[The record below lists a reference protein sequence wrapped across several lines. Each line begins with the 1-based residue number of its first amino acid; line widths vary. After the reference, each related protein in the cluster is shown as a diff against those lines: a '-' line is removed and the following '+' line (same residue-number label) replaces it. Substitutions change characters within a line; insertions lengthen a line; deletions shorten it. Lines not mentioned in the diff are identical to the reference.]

1 MILNDRIP
9 LSSDR
14 TYTDEGYLI
23 VPARIART
31 GVQEYYAGEM
41 GLQDREVTDTVR
53 VYRPASEVFSS
64 DSLGS
69 FSSKPV
75 TDNHPPVLLDAKNTK
90 TYAVGFCEPD
100 IIKDGDYVKAVLHIT
115 DSAAIERVKSGKV
128 ELSNG
133 YTSKIEWTPG
143 VTSSGEAYDAIQT
156 DIRGNHIAIVDA
168 GRCGAACR
176 IADSKPEEI
185 TMQTLTLEGVDFEVN
200 DKQREALDKLQSQL
214 ADAQKEASKKEADEE
229 KAKKDEEEEEEEE
242 ETKKETSDAL
252 KKVDVL
258 QAKLDDAVS
267 RIPNA
272 EMLDQLLENRLDT
285 RDSALKIMPNFDH
298 KGKDCE
304 TIRSEVVAAKCPTV
318 DASKVSTD
326 YIRARFDMLAEQ
338 TKDLTNVD
346 AAINTAYMSD
356 TEKAPDPVAQ
366 ARAKAVKARREAWKP
381 KTN

>member
-31 GVQEYYAGEM
+31 GVQDYYAGEM

-100 IIKDGDYVKAVLHIT
+100 IVKDGDYVKAVLHIT

-185 TMQTLTLEGVDFEVN
+185 TMQTLTIDGVDFDVN
-200 DKQREALDKLQSQL
+200 DKQREALDKLQAQL
-214 ADAQKEASKKEADEE
+214 ADAQKEASKKEEDEE
-229 KAKKDEEEEEEEE
+229 KAKKDEEEKEEES
-242 ETKKETSDAL
+242 KKETSDAL

-258 QAKLDDAVS
+258 QAKLDDALS
-267 RIPNA
+267 RIPNS

-285 RDSALKIMPNFDH
+285 RDSALKIIPNFDH

-304 TIRSEVVAAKCPTV
+304 AIRAEVVAAKCPTV
-318 DASKVSTD
+318 DTSKVSTD

-356 TEKAPDPVAQ
+356 TEKVSDIVSE
-366 ARAKAVKARREAWKP
+366 ARAKHVKRSADAWKS

>member
-41 GLQDREVTDTVR
+41 GLKDREVTDTVR

-100 IIKDGDYVKAVLHIT
+100 IVKDGDYVKAVLHIT

-185 TMQTLTLEGVDFEVN
+185 TMQTLTIDGVDFDVN
-200 DKQREALDKLQSQL
+200 DKQREALDKLQTRL
-214 ADAQKEASKKEADEE
+214 ADAEKEALKKEEDEG
-229 KAKKDEEEEEEEE
+229 KSKKDEEEEEEES
-242 ETKKETSDAL
+242 KKETSDAL

-258 QAKLDDAVS
+258 QAKLDDALS

-272 EMLDQLLENRLDT
+272 EMLDKLLENRLET
-285 RDSALKIMPNFDH
+285 RDSALKIVPTFDH

-304 TIRSEVVAAKCPTV
+304 AIRAEIVATKCPTV
-318 DASKVSTD
+318 DTSKVSTD

-346 AAINTAYMSD
+346 AAINTAYMAD
-356 TEKAPDPVAQ
+356 TEKVSDIVSE
-366 ARAKAVKARREAWKP
+366 ARAKHVKRSADAWKS
-381 KTN
+381 KTY

>member
-31 GVQEYYAGEM
+31 GVQDYYAGEM

-100 IIKDGDYVKAVLHIT
+100 IVKDGDYVKAVLHIT

-133 YTSKIEWTPG
+133 YTSKIEWAPG

-185 TMQTLTLEGVDFEVN
+185 TMQTLTIDGVDFDVN
-200 DKQREALDKLQSQL
+200 DKQREALDKLQAQL
-214 ADAQKEASKKEADEE
+214 ADAQKEASKKEEDEE
-229 KAKKDEEEEEEEE
+229 KAKKDEEEKEEES
-242 ETKKETSDAL
+242 KKETSDAL

-258 QAKLDDAVS
+258 QAKLDDALS
-267 RIPNA
+267 RIPNS

-285 RDSALKIMPNFDH
+285 RDSALKIIPNFDH

-304 TIRSEVVAAKCPTV
+304 AIRAEVVAAKCPTV
-318 DASKVSTD
+318 DTSKVSTD

-356 TEKAPDPVAQ
+356 TEKVSDIVSE
-366 ARAKAVKARREAWKP
+366 ARAKHVKRSADAWKS

>member
-1 MILNDRIP
+1 
-9 LSSDR
+9 
-14 TYTDEGYLI
+14 
-23 VPARIART
+23 
-31 GVQEYYAGEM
+31 
-41 GLQDREVTDTVR
+41 
-53 VYRPASEVFSS
+53 
-64 DSLGS
+64 
-69 FSSKPV
+69 
-75 TDNHPPVLLDAKNTK
+75 LDAKNTK

-100 IIKDGDYVKAVLHIT
+100 IVKDGDYVKAVLHIT

-185 TMQTLTLEGVDFEVN
+185 TMQTLTIDGVDFDVN
-200 DKQREALDKLQSQL
+200 DKQREALDKLQAQL
-214 ADAQKEASKKEADEE
+214 ADAQKEASKKEEDEE
-229 KAKKDEEEEEEEE
+229 KAKKDEEEKEEES
-242 ETKKETSDAL
+242 KKETSDAL

-258 QAKLDDAVS
+258 QAKLDDALS
-267 RIPNA
+267 RIPNS

-285 RDSALKIMPNFDH
+285 RDSALKIIPNFDH

-304 TIRSEVVAAKCPTV
+304 AIRAEVVAAKCPTV
-318 DASKVSTD
+318 DTSKVSTD

-356 TEKAPDPVAQ
+356 TEKVSDIVSE
-366 ARAKAVKARREAWKP
+366 ARAKHVKRSADAWKS